1 MSTAPVLFLL
11 IFDLLLFFAAAFYF
25 DRSPQ
30 KWENLLLSALF
41 LFSGMPALIYQVVW
55 QRALFSIYGVNAE
68 SVAIVVSAFMLG
80 LGLGSL
86 AGGRLSARFPH
97 QGILIFGLAELG
109 IALFG
114 LFSLHIFRWAAVYT
128 SGANLPSVVIF
139 SFALLLIPTMLMGA
153 TLPILVE
160 HLVRRSGRVGASV
173 SRLYFV
179 NTLGSAIACYFC
191 ASFLLREWGQAGS
204 VAVAACLNTLV
215 GGTAYLYGRREAR
228 TSDSASA
235 PQTLAARADSPI
247 KLPMAMFLAGL
258 SGFLALGFEIAWFR
272 VFSTAA
278 ADRAPAFALLL
289 STFLAGIAA
298 GSYLSEKLTERS
310 NPNTVVQVIGV
321 LLLLAGGI
329 SAYLPAMVAA
339 ARVHGW
345 SFLAPAPAFF
355 LTAALLGSV
364 LPLLC
369 QLSISADEKAG
380 RGVSLVYVSNIF
392 GSVLGSLGI
401 GFVLMQHF
409 GLRQISLLLGI
420 GTVLTGGIVLF
431 ISRQESKFPPVW
443 ATLLFL
449 AALVAVPLA
458 SPRFESLYE
467 KLTFGNRLDARNT
480 FARLVENRNGV
491 IGVTKEDAVY
501 SGGVYDG
508 YFRIDPNHD
517 SNLIVRAL
525 TLSAI
530 HPAPKR
536 MLMIGLSSGSWGQV
550 FANHPQLESLDVVEI
565 NPGYLQL
572 IPQYPV
578 VRSFLQ
584 NPKVHV
590 YIDDGRR
597 WLIAHPDARYDV
609 IVCNSTYFWRD
620 HSTGLLSVEYFELA
634 HKHLNPGGVYYF
646 NTTESAETMA
656 TALHVFPYG
665 LRVINFLAVS
675 DSPIQVDT
683 VRWIDTLRQYKID
696 NRLLFDPADAIA
708 QQTLTEYVRF
718 ANSIDLPPVQVG
730 LEGSDSLRKKY
741 GRDRL
746 ITDNNMGREWELDV
760 PIPWH

>member
-1 MSTAPVLFLL
+1 MATGPVLLL
-11 IFDLLLFFAAAFYF
+11 LVFDLLLFLAAAFYF
-25 DRSPQ
+25 DRSEQ
-30 KWENLLLSALF
+30 KWENLLLSGLF

-86 AGGRLSARFPH
+86 AGGWLSARFPR

-114 LFSLHIFRWAAVYT
+114 LASLHIFRWAAAYT
-128 SGANLPSVVIF
+128 AGANLLSVVVF
-139 SFALLLIPTMLMGA
+139 SFALLLFPTMLMGA

-179 NTLGSAIACYFC
+179 NTLGSAMACYLC
-191 ASFLLREWGQAGS
+191 AKFLLRELGQAAS
-204 VAVAACLNTLV
+204 VAVAACLNTIV
-215 GGTAYLYGRREAR
+215 GGTAYLYGRRGAN
-228 TSDSASA
+228 TSGSA
-235 PQTLAARADSPI
+235 PALPSVTPRGDSPI

-272 VFSTAA
+272 VFSMAA

-289 STFLAGIAA
+289 SMFLAGIAA
-298 GSYLSEKLTERS
+298 GSYVSGKVTERVS
-310 NPNTVVQVIGV
+310 PKTVVQVIGV
-321 LLLLAGGI
+321 LLLLTGGI
-329 SAYLPAMVAA
+329 SAYLPALVGA

-355 LTAALLGSV
+355 LAAAMLGSV

-369 QLSISADEKAG
+369 QLSVSADDKPG
-380 RGVSLVYVSNIF
+380 SGVSLVYVSNII

-401 GFVLMQHF
+401 GFVLMQRF
-409 GLRQISLLLGI
+409 GLRQISLQLGI
-420 GTVLTGGIVLF
+420 ATVLAGGMVLF
-431 ISRQESKFPPVW
+431 IARQESKLPPVW
-443 ATLLFL
+443 ATLLFV

-458 SPRFESLYE
+458 SPRFELLYE
-467 KLTFGNRLDARNT
+467 KLTFGNRLETRT
-480 FARLVENRNGV
+480 SFARVVENRNGV
-491 IGVTKEDAVY
+491 ISVTQEEAVFG
-501 SGGVYDG
+501 GGVYDG
-508 YFRIDPNHD
+508 YFRIDPSHD

-525 TLSAI
+525 VLSAI

-536 MLMIGLSSGSWGQV
+536 ILMIGLSSGSWGQV
-550 FANHPQLESLDVVEI
+550 FANHPQVESLDVVEI

-578 VRSFLQ
+578 VSSLLQ
-584 NPKVHV
+584 NPKV
-590 YIDDGRR
+590 YIYVDDGRR
-597 WLIAHPDARYDV
+597 WLIAHPDARYDA
-609 IVCNSTYFWRD
+609 IICNSTYFWRD
-620 HSTGLLSVEYFELA
+620 HSTGLISVEFFELA
-634 HKHLNPGGVYYF
+634 HKHLNPGGIYYF
-646 NTTESAETMA
+646 NTTESAEAIA

-683 VRWIDTLRQYKID
+683 LRWVATLRQYRID
-696 NRLLFDPADAIA
+696 NRTLFDPADTEA
-708 QQTLTEYVRF
+708 QQTLAEYIRF
-718 ANSIDLPPVQVG
+718 ANSINLPPAQMG

-741 GRDRL
+741 GRERL